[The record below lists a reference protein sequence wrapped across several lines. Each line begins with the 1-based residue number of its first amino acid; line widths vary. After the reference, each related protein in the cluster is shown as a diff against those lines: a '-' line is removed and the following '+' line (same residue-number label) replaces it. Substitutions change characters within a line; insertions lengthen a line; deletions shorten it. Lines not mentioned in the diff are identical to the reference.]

1 MIKIIKAEEIPESFY
16 RPRVIE
22 GSSGENV
29 HEKVLTYIE
38 RVKKDGDKAL
48 HKIDEELVSLGFQ
61 QSKPES
67 YLIPQETLKEAAD
80 KLKKE
85 NAALYEAVSHSYK
98 LAFTFAKKQRECFT
112 DFEVELED
120 GLITG
125 QKTIPVE
132 TAGLY
137 VPAGR
142 FPLFS
147 SLVMCAAPAKAAGC
161 AQTVLCTPSQPAPD
175 GSKKPYANESIMASA
190 YICGIDKVFAL
201 GGAQAIAAMAYGTQ
215 SVPRCNVIAGP
226 GNKYVAEAKRTVFGD
241 VGIDMVAGPTEA
253 FIIADD
259 TAKADWVAA
268 DMLAQAE
275 HDPDAQ
281 AILVTF
287 NRDFADK
294 VSGEIEKQLSRLPT
308 EKTARTSIERNGLIV
323 LADSLEQA
331 ASVAN
336 NKAPEHLELALDD
349 GEKRDKLMKLTH
361 NYGTLFVGHAAA
373 EVLGD
378 YAAGL
383 NHILPTSGAAK
394 YTGGLSVRHF
404 LKTVTTLR
412 TEEEDDGSYKKGV
425 IHSIET
431 AAILGD
437 TEGLAGHAAAARIR
451 KV

>member
-1 MIKIIKAEEIPESFY
+1 MIKIINAADIPDSFY

-29 HEKVLTYIE
+29 HEKVLNYID
-38 RVKKDGDKAL
+38 RIKKDGDKAL
-48 HKIDEELVSLGFQ
+48 HQIDDELFAQGFQ

-67 YLIPQETLKEAAD
+67 FLIPQETLKAAAD
-80 KLKKE
+80 KLEKE
-85 NAALYEAVSHSYK
+85 NPALYNAVSHSYR
-98 LAFTFAKKQRECFT
+98 LAYTFAGRQRECFT
-112 DFEVELED
+112 DFEVELEP

-161 AQTVLCTPSQPAPD
+161 TQTVLCTPSRPAPD
-175 GSKKPYANESIMASA
+175 GTARPYADESIMATA
-190 YICGIDKVFAL
+190 YICGVDKVFAL
-201 GGAQAIAAMAYGTQ
+201 GGAQAVAAMAYGTET
-215 SVPRCNVIAGP
+215 VPRCNVIAGP
-226 GNKYVAEAKRTVFGD
+226 GNKYVTDAKRSVFGD
-241 VGIDMVAGPTEA
+241 VGIDIVAGPTEA
-253 FIIADD
+253 FIIADE
-259 TAKADWVAA
+259 TANPAWVAA

-281 AILVTF
+281 AVLVTF
-287 NRDFADK
+287 SRKTAEQ
-294 VSGEIEKQLSRLPT
+294 VSAEIEKQLAQLST
-308 EKTARTSIERNGLIV
+308 VKTARLSIDGNGLII
-323 LADSLEQA
+323 LADTLEQA
-331 ASVAN
+331 AEVAN
-336 NKAPEHLELALDD
+336 NKAPEHLELAMDEGPAL
-349 GEKRDKLMKLTH
+349 DKLMQLTH
-361 NYGTLFVGHAAA
+361 NYGTLFIGHEAA

-394 YTGGLSVRHF
+394 FTGGLSVRHF

-412 TEEEDDGSYKKGV
+412 TEKNGDGSFKDGV
-425 IHSIET
+425 NHSIET
-431 AAILGD
+431 ASVLGD

-451 KV
+451 RS